1 MKQLLFDHQAY
12 ASLQQQRAHFS
23 ERAGHSVPLKWHRF
37 LDQWAQE
44 RLGEQISPCSL
55 ARLAGGGVLFA
66 WLPSRDAIL
75 AAHLGRLVYLYWGGI
90 PASGLRRAGLRSI
103 LRRARV
109 VLVNDAV
116 AAEEAQAFAGCRTVQ
131 VPMFIDTDFFAYAS
145 PENRE
150 PFLFCAGSNDR
161 DPDTLVAL
169 AESGRSVVWLVNN
182 RDLLDRYSGA
192 HPNLRLLF
200 HVTNEELVRLY
211 QTCHA
216 AIMPARRDFHAA
228 GQTTGLEA
236 LSCGAPVVMSQGRAA
251 TIFEGVPGVRVVLQ
265 NTPEAWLEAIALLD
279 AEPVS
284 RVSLEQST
292 EWVRRHTDA
301 ESLFDRLDP
310 LFGVDSSARGR

>member
-1 MKQLLFDHQAY
+1 MKRLLFDRQAY
-12 ASLQQQRAHFS
+12 ASLVQQQEHFR
-23 ERAGHSVPLKWHRF
+23 ERAGYSVPLKWHRF

-44 RLGEQISPCSL
+44 RTGEQIAPCSL

-66 WLPSRDAIL
+66 WLPSRDAII
-75 AAHLGRLVYLYWGGI
+75 AAVLGRLVDLYWGGA
-90 PASGLRRAGLRSI
+90 PSGGVRRAALRFI
-103 LRRARV
+103 LRHARV
-109 VLVNDAV
+109 VLVNDPV
-116 AAEEAQAFAGCRTVQ
+116 AGEEAETLAGCRAVQ
-131 VPMFIDTDFFAYAS
+131 IPMFIDTAFFAYG
-145 PENRE
+145 PPDNRE
-150 PFLFCAGSNDR
+150 QFLFCAGSNDR
-161 DPDTLVAL
+161 DPDMLVAL
-169 AESGRSVVWLVNN
+169 AQSGRSVVWLVNN

-236 LSCGAPVVMSQGRAA
+236 ISCGAPVVMSPGRAA
-251 TIFEGVPGVRVVLQ
+251 AIFAGVPGVRVVAE
-265 NTPEAWLEAIALLD
+265 NTPEAWLEAITFLD

-284 RVSLEQST
+284 RVALEQST

-301 ESLFDRLDP
+301 ESLFDRLDS
-310 LFGVDSSARGR
+310 LLGD

>member
-1 MKQLLFDHQAY
+1 MKRLLFDQQAY
-12 ASLQQQRAHFS
+12 ASLQQQQEHFR

-37 LDQWAQE
+37 LDQLAVE
-44 RLGEQISPCSL
+44 RTGEPIARYSL
-55 ARLAGGGVLFA
+55 AGLARGGMLFA
-66 WLPSRDAIL
+66 WLPSREAIV

-90 PASGLRRAGLRSI
+90 PASGLRRAALRSI
-103 LRRARV
+103 LRRSRV

-131 VPMFIDTDFFAYAS
+131 VPMFIDTSFFAYAP

-182 RDLLDRYSGA
+182 RELLGRYSGA

-211 QTCHA
+211 QTCQA
-216 AIMPARRDFHAA
+216 AIMPALRDFPAA

-236 LSCGAPVVMSQGRAA
+236 ISCGAPVVMSQGRAA
-251 TIFEGVPGVRVVLQ
+251 TIFAGVPGVRVVAD
-265 NTPEAWLEAIALLD
+265 NTREAWCAAVASLETDPITLAA
-279 AEPVS
+279 
-284 RVSLEQST
+284 LEQSV
-292 EWVRRHTDA
+292 EWVRSHTDPTGLR
-301 ESLFDRLDP
+301 SRLGT
-310 LFGVDSSARGR
+310 LLGI

>member
-1 MKQLLFDHQAY
+1 MKRLLFDHQAY
-12 ASLQQQRAHFS
+12 VSLQQQKAHFR

-37 LDQWAQE
+37 LDQWAHE
-44 RLGEQISPCSL
+44 GLGEQIAPCSL

-75 AAHLGRLVYLYWGGI
+75 AALLGRLVYLYWGGA
-90 PASGLRRAGLRSI
+90 PSGGVRRAALRFI
-103 LRRARV
+103 LRHARV
-109 VLVNDAV
+109 VFVNDPV
-116 AAEEAQAFAGCRTVQ
+116 AGEEAETLAGCRAVQ
-131 VPMFIDTDFFAYAS
+131 IPMFIDTTFFKYAP

-150 PFLFCAGSNDR
+150 QFLFCAGSNDR
-161 DPDTLVAL
+161 DPDMLLAL
-169 AESGRSVVWLVNN
+169 AQAGRSVVWLVNN
-182 RDLLDRYSGA
+182 RDLLGRYSDA

-211 QTCHA
+211 QTCRA

-236 LSCGAPVVMSQGRAA
+236 ISCGAPVVMSQGRAA
-251 TIFEGVPGVRVVLQ
+251 TIFAGVPGVRGVLE

-301 ESLFDRLDP
+301 KSLFARLDS
-310 LFGVDSSARGR
+310 LLGI